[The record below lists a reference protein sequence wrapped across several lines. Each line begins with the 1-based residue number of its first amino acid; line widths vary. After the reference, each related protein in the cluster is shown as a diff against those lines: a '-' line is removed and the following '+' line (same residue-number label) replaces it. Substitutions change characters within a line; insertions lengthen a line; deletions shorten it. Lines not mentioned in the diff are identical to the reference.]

1 MSQLLKK
8 YALLTACAVLALCF
22 ATRPA
27 HAQTVSN
34 DARGDHLL
42 FGYWS
47 TADGTD
53 TQVAV
58 HTPLGVRDS
67 GEMGNVVRLLIR
79 DTMGE
84 LLAHF
89 KVCLTPG
96 DSWTATFSM
105 MEGMSGL
112 MVGDEGKCDANTQP
126 PGATRV
132 TPAPLDTP
140 MKGEMVSLGTA
151 MSGYLEAIVA
161 PNDGLLDGTTPCEE
175 TASPTTAAAVCGASG
190 VDATGGNDADSNPD
204 DTDPR
209 DITGAAALVNAMSG
223 FSSNY
228 LPVALDGCVA
238 NAGVAEAYTDDS
250 DGCWT
255 TGPAGTLVTDG
266 TSIMNALAAGQDLL
280 TGRWTAIDDDNVMS
294 YTKLIVTLPVQHLNH
309 TTKNVH
315 EETVDGTDPLSIYVF
330 DEDGAIALKNHMVM
344 LDMNVNMCKFAR
356 GMMHDDDMGMD
367 DDMHDHG
374 MDDGD
379 MHDDDM
385 GMGGGMPML
394 SCNGMDVGEINGTAG
409 EFRLFNNNADIV
421 DAEGMLSDYNA
432 TLTGTQTDDGT
443 EADDYSVDDDSDTA
457 TAGVQPGGQKAAEG
471 LGAIALNCS
480 YFMGT
485 NGLNYDMAS
494 MGQWID
500 LGGDETTQTTPT
512 DTTINTQNGFDDQDD
527 ML

>member
-8 YALLTACAVLALCF
+8 YALLAACAVLALCF

-27 HAQTVSN
+27 HAQMVST

-67 GEMGNVVRLLIR
+67 GEIGNVVRLLIR
-79 DTMGE
+79 DTMGD

-96 DSWTATFSM
+96 DSWTATLSM
-105 MEGMSGL
+105 MDGMSSL
-112 MVGDEGKCDANTQP
+112 MVGDEGKCDADTQP

-132 TPAPLDTP
+132 TPAPIDTP
-140 MKGEMVSLGTA
+140 MKGAAVSLGTA

-161 PNDGLLDGTTPCEE
+161 PNDGLLDGTTPCAGP
-175 TASPTTAAAVCGASG
+175 TAVANNPGGICGASG
-190 VDATGGNDADSNPD
+190 VDAQGGDDDDNAPD
-204 DTDPR
+204 DTTPR
-209 DITGAAALVNAMSG
+209 DITGTAALVNPMSG

-228 LPVALDGCVA
+228 LAVALDGCVDD
-238 NAGVAEAYTDDS
+238 EAADATSGFRADDS

-255 TGPAGTLVTDG
+255 TGAADSRVTDG
-266 TSIMNALAAGQDLL
+266 TSLMGVLAKGQDLL

-294 YTKLIVTLPVQHLNH
+294 HTKLIVTFPVQHLNH
-309 TTKNVH
+309 TTTNVH
-315 EETVDGTDPLSIYVF
+315 EETVNGTDPLSIYVF
-330 DEDGAIALKNHMVM
+330 DENGGIALKDHSVM
-344 LDMNVNMCKFAR
+344 LDRNVNTCMFGR
-356 GMMHDDDMGMD
+356 DMDHDG
-367 DDMHDHG
+367 HEHG
-374 MDDGD
+374 DE
-379 MHDDDM
+379 
-385 GMGGGMPML
+385 MPRL
-394 SCNGMDVGEINGTAG
+394 SCNGDNIGEIDGMAG

-421 DAEGMLSDYNA
+421 DANGMLNDYDSA
-432 TLTGTQTDDGT
+432 TDGKQTDDGT
-443 EADDYSVDDDSDTA
+443 EADDYSTANDTDSA
-457 TAGVQPGGQKAAEG
+457 TTGNQPGGQKAAEG
-471 LGAIALNCS
+471 LAAIALNCS

-485 NGLNYDMAS
+485 DGLNYDMAS

-500 LGGDETTQTTPT
+500 LGGDETDHTTVHADST
-512 DTTINTQNGFDDQDD
+512 NNAQNGFDAQDD
-527 ML
+527 VL